1 MLMFFVSTFDNLFLH
16 AGSALT
22 PWFRWHV
29 RSIEGGVALALLG
42 CYDVNGTRHLGH
54 FFALTFRAPYLR
66 LFVLGDGFGA
76 LERLAAVS
84 TSILVGRHVYTPDQM
99 VPMKSRLPNSTPQ
112 CLRMSYAVVLPEI
125 KDLARQHTKEAIERL
140 VEWMRSKD
148 PKASPFAAKELLNRG
163 WGHAPQYHHH
173 SGELRNH
180 IISDA
185 SISSERA
192 HSFSSSARGEC
203 AGSVF

>member
-1 MLMFFVSTFDNLFLH
+1 
-16 AGSALT
+16 
-22 PWFRWHV
+22 
-29 RSIEGGVALALLG
+29 
-42 CYDVNGTRHLGH
+42 
-54 FFALTFRAPYLR
+54 
-66 LFVLGDGFGA
+66 
-76 LERLAAVS
+76 
-84 TSILVGRHVYTPDQM
+84 
-99 VPMKSRLPNSTPQ
+99 
-112 CLRMSYAVVLPEI
+112 VVLPEI